1 MPDIIM
7 KYKVS
12 EKVFENIENIWLYT
26 FETWSVQQADRYV
39 QL

>member
-1 MPDIIM
+1 MSDIIM
-7 KYKVS
+7 NYKVS